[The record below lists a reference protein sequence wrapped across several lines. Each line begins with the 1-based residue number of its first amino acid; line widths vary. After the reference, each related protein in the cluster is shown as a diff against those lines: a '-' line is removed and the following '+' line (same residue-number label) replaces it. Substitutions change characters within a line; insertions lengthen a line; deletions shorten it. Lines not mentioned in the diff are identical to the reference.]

1 MSKQE
6 AGPDGRMHPTLRW
19 YLVTVNKHVEYTVR
33 TDSWHCYG
41 HSLLFSCSLHFYPGG
56 SATFPPTSFSLLLGK
71 CQAPHKMCLAGT
83 HFQSVEKVIA
93 GLFCC
98 PSLIPSMN
106 ASLIPDVVGLHHP
119 PGQSF
124 VSLPLRSTGRFGLL
138 GNLLSVNVS
147 PWKQVANTISFYDI
161 DG

>member
-1 MSKQE
+1 MVSS
-6 AGPDGRMHPTLRW
+6 HS
-19 YLVTVNKHVEYTVR
+19 EYT
-33 TDSWHCYG
+33 CG
-41 HSLLFSCSLHFYPGG
+41 IHSQNWFLALLSSFIIILMLSSFLHRRL
-56 SATFPPTSFSLLLGK
+56 SNVSPTSFLLLLGK

-98 PSLIPSMN
+98 PSLIPPMN

-138 GNLLSVNVS
+138 GNLLSLNVS
-147 PWKQVANTISFYDI
+147 PWKQLAKTISFYDI